1 MVLIKFILDNSRRT
15 FVWALLTGAGAGI
28 SVVCLLALTNETL
41 HNSDMLTIKNA
52 VLFGVLVLVMV
63 GLRVTST
70 VLLSRL
76 SQESIGKLRMHL
88 SREILAAPLLKLEG
102 YGSHKLLASLSSDVS
117 VIANGIMRLPFLV
130 MNISILI
137 GCLGYMLWLSW
148 WLFAIAFCIL
158 VVGAQVYRWPQS
170 RAQALLKQARSHND
184 ALYKGFR
191 AVCEGTKELKMHRHR
206 RHEFL
211 TGSLQSTVER
221 YAESMVGGMKYYSF
235 SGSFGLLMFFVAI
248 GVLIFAG
255 PLWLDIEASTLV
267 GYVIVFLFIQGPLE
281 GIMNTIPE
289 LAKTSVGLQ
298 KIQALG
304 FSLNAQDDAVEPGN
318 GKQAS
323 SLSYIQRVELSQIVH
338 NYYRERE
345 DSHFQLG
352 PFDLIFKPGELVFL
366 IGGNGSG
373 KTTLAKILLGLYK
386 PDSGAIRVDGVE
398 INNANYEHYRQLFS
412 PVFVDFFLFDELMGI
427 EGNDLD
433 QRAQQYLSH
442 LHLDHKVKVVNGKL
456 STTMLSQGQK
466 KRLTLVA
473 AYLDDRSFYVFDEWA
488 ADQDP
493 EFKQF
498 FYRVILPDL
507 KSQGKTVLV
516 ISHDEQYFDVADYY
530 IKMEAGQVVVTDHA
544 VGLYSGNAEDDMDRA
559 TSFSVESVT

>member
-1 MVLIKFILDNSRRT
+1 MVLIKFILDNARST
-15 FVWALLTGAGAGI
+15 FIWAVVAGAGAGI

-41 HNSDMLTIKNA
+41 HNPEMITIKNA
-52 VLFGVLVLVMV
+52 VLFGALILVMA

-70 VLLSRL
+70 VLLTRL
-76 SQESIGKLRMHL
+76 SQESIGMLRMRL
-88 SREILAAPLLKLEG
+88 SREILAAPLLDLEG

-117 VIANGIMRLPFLV
+117 VIANGIMRLPFLF
-130 MNISILI
+130 MNAAILV
-137 GCLGYMLWLSW
+137 GCLVYMLVLSW
-148 WLFAIAFCIL
+148 WLFAIAIGIL
-158 VVGAQVYRWPQS
+158 LIGVQAYRWPQS
-170 RAQALLKQARSHND
+170 RALAFLKQARTHND
-184 ALYKGFR
+184 MLYKGFR
-191 AVCEGTKELKMHRHR
+191 AVCEGTKELKMHRRR

-211 TGSLQSTVER
+211 YGSLQSAVED
-221 YAESMVGGMKYYSF
+221 YAENMVAGTKYYSF

-248 GVLIFAG
+248 GTLIFAA
-255 PLWLDIEASTLV
+255 PLWMEIEVATLV
-267 GYVIVFLFIQGPLE
+267 GYVIVFLFVQGPME
-281 GIMNTIPE
+281 SIMNIIPE
-289 LAKTSVGLQ
+289 MAKTSVGLQ

-304 FSLNAQDDAVEPGN
+304 FSLSASDDVVESGN
-318 GKQAS
+318 DRQAS
-323 SLSYIQRVELSQIVH
+323 SLSFTQSVELSQVVH
-338 NYYRERE
+338 SYYREKE
-345 DSHFQLG
+345 DTHFKLG
-352 PFDLIFKPGELVFL
+352 PFNLKFKPGELVFL

-386 PDSGAIRVDGVE
+386 PDAGTIRVDGVE
-398 INNANYEHYRQLFS
+398 INNANYEEYRQLFS
-412 PVFVDFFLFDELMGI
+412 AVFVDFFLFDELMGI
-427 EGNDLD
+427 EGEDLD

-442 LHLDHKVKVVNGKL
+442 LHLDHKVKVENGKL

-473 AYLDDRSFYVFDEWA
+473 AYLEDRNFYVFDEWA

-498 FYRVILPDL
+498 FYRVILPDM
-507 KSQGKTVLV
+507 KSRGKTVLV